1 MVPPGN
7 ETRMWAPTLVLASVV
22 SVQFG
27 GALAAT
33 LIPVAGVMGS
43 VLLRLSL
50 AALVMLLVVRPSWRN
65 HPREHWWVVGQFG
78 LTLAVMNSAFYA
90 AIDRLPVGVAV
101 TLEFLGPLTL
111 AAVTSRSLR
120 DALAV
125 LLALVGVV
133 LISGALTT
141 PWAQLDL
148 VGIGMA
154 LLAGAAWA
162 AYIITSGRT
171 GKRFEGIDGVAW
183 AMVIA
188 AVAVAPF
195 ALLTTSAA
203 MLAVPVLARGLGIA
217 LLSSVI
223 PYSLENIALRWLAPN
238 VFGVLLS
245 LEPAVAALAGLLVL
259 GQRLSPLQSVGMAL
273 VVAASVVIRASA
285 TRRQAAEATG
295 T

>member
-7 ETRMWAPTLVLASVV
+7 ETRLWAPTLVLASVV

-33 LIPVAGVMGS
+33 LIPVTGVMGS
-43 VLLRLSL
+43 VLLRLAL
-50 AALVMLLVVRPSWRN
+50 AAVVMLLLVRPSWRN
-65 HPREHWWVVGQFG
+65 HPREHWWVVAQFG

-141 PWAQLDL
+141 PWGQLDL
-148 VGIGMA
+148 VGMGLA
-154 LLAGAAWA
+154 LLAGVAWA

-188 AVAVAPF
+188 AVMVAPF
-195 ALLTTSAA
+195 ALFSTSAA
-203 MLAVPVLARGLGIA
+203 VLALPVLARGLGIA

-223 PYSLENIALRWLAPN
+223 PYSLENVALRWLTPN

-273 VVAASVVIRASA
+273 VVAASVMIRASA
-285 TRRQAAEATG
+285 TRRQASEATG

>member
-1 MVPPGN
+1 MSPAGN
-7 ETRMWAPTLVLASVV
+7 ETRIWAPTLVLASVV

-33 LIPVAGVMGS
+33 LIPVAGVLGS
-43 VLLRLSL
+43 VLLRLAL
-50 AALVMLLVVRPSWRN
+50 ASVVMLVVVRPSWRG
-65 HPREHWWVVGQFG
+65 HPREHWWVVSQFG
-78 LTLAVMNSAFYA
+78 LTLAVMNTAFYA

-101 TLEFLGPLTL
+101 TLEFLGPLAL
-111 AAVTSRSLR
+111 AAATSRSRR
-120 DALAV
+120 DVVAV
-125 LLALVGVV
+125 ALALVGVV

-148 VGIGMA
+148 LGMGLA
-154 LLAGAAWA
+154 LLAGVAWA
-162 AYIITSGRT
+162 GYIIVSGRT
-171 GKRFEGIDGVAW
+171 GERFEGVAGVAW

-188 AVAVAPF
+188 TIAVAPF
-195 ALLTTSAA
+195 ALATSTAA
-203 MLAVPVLARGLGIA
+203 LLAVPTLARGLGIA

-223 PYSLENIALRWLAPN
+223 PYSLENVALRWLAPN
-238 VFGVLLS
+238 VFGILLS

-259 GQRLSPLQSVGMAL
+259 DQLLSPAQSAGMAL

-285 TRRQAAEATG
+285 TRGSAELSTG